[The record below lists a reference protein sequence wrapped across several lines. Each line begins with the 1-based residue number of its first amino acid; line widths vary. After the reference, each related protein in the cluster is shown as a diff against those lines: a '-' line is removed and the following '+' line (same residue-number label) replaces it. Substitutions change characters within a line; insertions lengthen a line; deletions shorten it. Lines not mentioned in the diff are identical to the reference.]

1 MSQSGLSLMFQPLAK
16 YFEFEGRARRSEY
29 WLWVLF
35 LVLANA
41 ALTAVQFSF
50 IGRNSI
56 NIGMGVIVV
65 IKILFGLG
73 MIIPTFSVSVRRM
86 HDSNRTGWWTILPT
100 TVFFISAIV
109 YFSLNG
115 VAFMGEMENMRNL
128 SETSENP
135 TAIAAAVMTIMRPL
149 IWILVPTMLAKLVT
163 FVFRVL
169 DGTPGPNRFGPD
181 PKGRGGNANIF

>member
-1 MSQSGLSLMFQPLAK
+1 
-16 YFEFEGRARRSEY
+16 
-29 WLWVLF
+29 
-35 LVLANA
+35 
-41 ALTAVQFSF
+41 
-50 IGRNSI
+50 
-56 NIGMGVIVV
+56 
-65 IKILFGLG
+65 
-73 MIIPTFSVSVRRM
+73 M

-100 TVFFISAIV
+100 TVFLISAIV

-128 SETSENP
+128 SETSEDP

-181 PKGRGGNANIF
+181 PKGRGGNASIF